1 MVIDIT
7 PWGEGRRGT
16 APGGACYLLASRR
29 PDPAYRLFLTM
40 IRSGHSGL
48 VISRTHPDRLRRT
61 WALEGVRVSW
71 LSHTPGEDNQ
81 NPMALGGLTKL
92 VTKFMEEQPEGVVL
106 LDGLEYLVTNN
117 GFQQVLLFLEGINEF
132 VMARNNIL
140 LVPVS
145 PAALEVR
152 EMALLERSL
161 QPLQEAEGP
170 ERETLAGR
178 VTVEDVI
185 NLLEKY

>member
-1 MVIDIT
+1 
-7 PWGEGRRGT
+7 
-16 APGGACYLLASRR
+16 
-29 PDPAYRLFLTM
+29 
-40 IRSGHSGL
+40 
-48 VISRTHPDRLRRT
+48 
-61 WALEGVRVSW
+61 
-71 LSHTPGEDNQ
+71 
-81 NPMALGGLTKL
+81 MALGGLTKL

-161 QPLQEAEGP
+161 QPLQEAEAP